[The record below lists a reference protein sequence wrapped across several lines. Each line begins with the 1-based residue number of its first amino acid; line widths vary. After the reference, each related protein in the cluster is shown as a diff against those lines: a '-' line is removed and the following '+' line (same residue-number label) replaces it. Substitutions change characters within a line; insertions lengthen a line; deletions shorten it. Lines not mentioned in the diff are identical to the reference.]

1 MLTNEIATKGPNIN
15 LDTAKILVSNKEK
28 SLPLLINLL
37 GKIEVW
43 EPPYKKYS
51 EWTPV
56 AIIHLLSLIGGKD
69 AFEAVK
75 NAVVIYYDEM
85 GDWITEDFPHVI
97 ATFGPEIF
105 NQISKMIQDT
115 TIDVW
120 IRVGLAR
127 SLRMISTKFPD
138 LREKSTKMLK
148 EVISQEKMDRN
159 TRTLL
164 TIELVYFKDRELFSF
179 IKQLFID
186 GLLDESVLTYD
197 EACDVY
203 EGKNDY
209 LETDKIKNPL
219 HIFKEDSF
227 YRRTNSG
234 DFLEKQVDTSS
245 NTISRKIGR
254 NDPCPCGSG
263 KKYKKMLHV
272 IYSNILYFNNI

>member
-1 MLTNEIATKGPNIN
+1 LLINEIATKGPNIN
-15 LDTAKILVSNKEK
+15 LDTAEILISNKEK
-28 SLPLLINLL
+28 SLPLLINLI

-51 EWTPV
+51 AWTPV

-85 GDWITEDFPHVI
+85 GDWITEDFPSVI

-105 NQISKMIQDT
+105 NQISKTIADT
-115 TIDVW
+115 TIDEW

-127 SLRMISTKFPD
+127 SLRMISTTFSD
-138 LREKSTKMLK
+138 LREKSAKMLK
-148 EVISQEKMDRN
+148 EVVSQEKKNRN

-164 TIELVYFKDRELFSF
+164 TIELAYFKDRESFSF

-186 GLLDESVLTYD
+186 GLLDKSVLTYD
-197 EACDVY
+197 EFCDVY

-209 LETDKIKNPL
+209 LESDKIKNPL

-234 DFLEKQVDTSS
+234 NFLEKQVVDTSS
-245 NTISRKIGR
+245 NTLSRKIGR
-254 NDPCPCGSG
+254 NDPCPCGSE
-263 KKYKKMLHV
+263 KKYKKCCM
-272 IYSNILYFNNI
+272 

>member
-1 MLTNEIATKGPNIN
+1 LLINEIATKGPNIN
-15 LDTAKILVSNKEK
+15 LDTAEILISNKEK
-28 SLPLLINLL
+28 SLPLLINLI

-51 EWTPV
+51 AWTPV

-85 GDWITEDFPHVI
+85 GDWITEDFPSVI

-105 NQISKMIQDT
+105 NQISKTIADT
-115 TIDVW
+115 TIDEW

-127 SLRMISTKFPD
+127 SLRMISTTFSD
-138 LREKSTKMLK
+138 LREKSAKMLK
-148 EVISQEKMDRN
+148 EVVSQEKKNRN

-164 TIELVYFKDRELFSF
+164 TIELAYFKDRESFSF

-186 GLLDESVLTYD
+186 GLLDKSVLTYD
-197 EACDVY
+197 EFCDVY

-209 LETDKIKNPL
+209 LESDKIKNPL

-227 YRRTNSG
+227 YRMTNSG
-234 DFLEKQVDTSS
+234 NFLEKQVVDTNS
-245 NTISRKIGR
+245 NTLSRKIGR
-254 NDPCPCGSG
+254 NDPCPCGSE
-263 KKYKKMLHV
+263 KKYKKCCM
-272 IYSNILYFNNI
+272 

>member
-1 MLTNEIATKGPNIN
+1 MLANEIATKGPNIN
-15 LDTAKILVSNKEK
+15 LDTAKILISNKEK
-28 SLPLLINLL
+28 SLPLLLNLL

-51 EWTPV
+51 VWTPV

-69 AFEAVK
+69 SFEAVK

-85 GDWITEDFPHVI
+85 GDWITEDFPSVI

-127 SLRMISTKFPD
+127 SMCMISTTFPD
-138 LREKSTKMLK
+138 LREKSAKMLK
-148 EVISQEKMDRN
+148 EVLSQEKMNRN

-164 TIELVYFKDRELFSF
+164 TAELVYFKDRESFSF
-179 IKQLFID
+179 IKQLFIE
-186 GLLDESVLTYD
+186 GLLDKSVLTYD

-203 EGKNDY
+203 EGKYDY

-219 HIFKEDSF
+219 HIFKEDNF

-234 DFLEKQVDTSS
+234 DFLEKHVDTSS
-245 NTISRKIGR
+245 NTLSRKIGR
-254 NDPCPCGSG
+254 NDPCLCGSG
-263 KKYKKMLHV
+263 KKYKKCCM
-272 IYSNILYFNNI
+272 